1 MEKTFQPFI
10 RRIVCATAVGI
21 CATLEVSAIDVSHFA
36 TKSKLA
42 TGHWAKLE
50 VPVDGV
56 YELTDAELQSLGFGN
71 PSKVK
76 VFGHGG
82 IMMTESLEALST
94 DDIQQIPA
102 LYTNGKLCFYGVG
115 PFQKSYI
122 SSVTE
127 PYVRLTPN
135 SYSRSSYYFI
145 TDDEAYAAMPPV
157 AGKQTASAASDVAT
171 SYNYYHHERE
181 LSSPGSTGKT
191 ILGEDFDSSNK
202 LSFDFKLDNLVE
214 NSKIDIYACVAAKVS
229 EKAVL
234 SASLNSAEVKFSA
247 NTNQINKSTSEYV
260 YYNSTVSRG
269 TATPVDVN
277 NGNLR
282 LALSLAC
289 SGTTTI
295 AKLDYFTLTYKQN
308 NVLAA
313 DSSQLKMMVLARQ
326 ADDRIT
332 VSGAS
337 ASSLVWDV
345 TSPELPV
352 QYEPTLSGSTARVA
366 PSEMAASV
374 VQEFVVFDPS
384 RTLRKVAS
392 AVNVDCQNLH
402 GMAVPDM
409 VIITAKGIKDQAQRI
424 ADLHKTMDN
433 MDVAVVEQQ
442 HIFNEFSSGAPD
454 AMAIRA
460 FMKMLYLRNPAKIK
474 YLLLFGGGSYDNRR
488 LIGNKSENLLLTYQ
502 STISNDETHSYTC
515 DNFFGM
521 LADGNGYTLS
531 SAPISIAV
539 GRFPVKTA
547 DEAASAVDKLLGY
560 VADDDFSGDWRN
572 NVLLV
577 ADQGDNDIHM
587 YQAEGLAS
595 SIKTGSCTM
604 PVFNKIY
611 NEAYPTNQQG
621 FAIDARRKLTSELKR
636 GQLVMAYIGHG
647 GPKNL
652 TKLTE
657 LWRVEDAK
665 NVTYKHLPFCSFASC
680 DVARFDSDVRGIAE
694 EMFHTSGGGMIAGM
708 AASRAV
714 YVSDNDVLNTA
725 LVKALFTPKENG
737 EQNTIGE
744 AFCLSMKAFGSSG
757 NSNKLN
763 FQLFGDPAMKLNYP
777 HDYAT
782 VTAVNGTRVTDDG
795 SVATIYPMTK
805 VTITGTVND
814 ADGNIDRGFNGDVVV
829 SLLDKDRFFK
839 KITLYE
845 PVRDLYLGRELLNK
859 ANGKVVNGV
868 YSVELLVPE
877 NCLAQD
883 EMGAISVYANRD
895 NSRYTVDG
903 YSENIKI
910 ASFDKNRVIT
920 DTQAPA
926 INAMYLNTPSFTNGD
941 AVLPNPVLHI
951 DITDNYGICTQ
962 TLAIGKALK
971 LILDGGSTSYSDAR
985 NIINLKESGKKAT
998 IDMVLNELSSGKHT
1012 LTLYVSDLA
1021 GNQSSQSIDFFVQ
1034 DDTAEASLDVAGKD
1048 VRSSAVFE
1056 LTHNFPQEPDA
1067 TIYVLNGN
1075 GEVVW
1080 QTATSS
1086 FPCEWNL
1093 LGTDGKRVSPGLYR
1107 YYGTVSCGNRRASTP
1122 MQRLVILGDK

>member
-1 MEKTFQPFI
+1 MKKSFQPFI
-10 RRIVCATAVGI
+10 GRIFCATAVML
-21 CATLEVSAIDVSHFA
+21 CASPDVSALDASHFA

-42 TGHWAKLE
+42 TGHWVKVE

-56 YELTDAELQSLGFGN
+56 YELTDAELRSLGFGN

-82 IMMTESLEALST
+82 IMMNESLESLST

-102 LYTNGKLCFYGVG
+102 LYTNGKLCFYGVS
-115 PFQKSYI
+115 PYQKSYTN
-122 SSVTE
+122 SASE
-127 PYVRLTPN
+127 LYVRLVTN

-145 TDDEAYAAMPPV
+145 TDDEAYAAMPVV
-157 AGKQTASAASDVAT
+157 AGKQSASATSDVAT

-181 LSSPGSTGKT
+181 LCSPSSTGKT
-191 ILGEDFDSSNK
+191 ILGEDFDSNNK
-202 LSFDFKLDNLVE
+202 LSFDFRLDNLVE
-214 NSKIDIYACVAAKVS
+214 NSTIDIDACVAAKVS
-229 EKAVL
+229 ERADV
-234 SASLNSAEVKFSA
+234 SATLNSANVKFNFNS
-247 NTNQINKSTSEYV
+247 NQITKSTSEYV
-260 YYNSTVSRG
+260 FYNFTIARG
-269 TATPVDVN
+269 TATPENVE
-277 NGNLR
+277 NGNLK
-282 LALSLAC
+282 LSLSLAC

-313 DSSQLKMMVLARQ
+313 DSAQLNMLVLSRQ
-326 ADDRIT
+326 ADDRIA
-332 VSGAS
+332 VSGAT

-345 TSPELPV
+345 TNPELPV
-352 QYEPTLSGSTARVA
+352 QYEPTLNGSTGRVA
-366 PSEMAASV
+366 PSEMATSV
-374 VQEFVVFDPS
+374 MQNFVVFDPA

-392 AVNVDCQNLH
+392 AELVDCQNLH

-409 VIITAKGIKDQAQRI
+409 VIITTKGIKDQAQRI
-424 ADLHKTMDN
+424 ADMHKSMDN

-460 FMKMLYLRNPAKIK
+460 FMKMLYSRNPEKFK

-502 STISNDETHSYTC
+502 SSTSNDETRSYTC

-521 LADGNGYTLS
+521 LADGNRYTMA
-531 SAPISIAV
+531 SAPILIAV
-539 GRFPVKTA
+539 GRFPVKTSE
-547 DEAASAVDKLLGY
+547 EAASAVDKLLGY
-560 VADDDFSGDWRN
+560 VADDDFSDDWRN
-572 NVLLV
+572 NVLV
-577 ADQGDNDIHM
+577 VSDQGDNDIHM
-587 YQAEGLAS
+587 YQAEGIAS
-595 SIKTGSCTM
+595 SIKTESCTT

-611 NEAYPTNQQG
+611 NEAYPTNEQG
-621 FAIDARRKLTSELKR
+621 FAVDARRKLTSELKR
-636 GQLVMAYIGHG
+636 GQLVMTYIGHG
-647 GPKNL
+647 GPKTL
-652 TKLTE
+652 TKLTG

-744 AFCLSMKAFGSSG
+744 AFCQSMKAFGNIS

-777 HDYAT
+777 HNYAT
-782 VTAVNGTRVTDDG
+782 VTAVNGTNVAEG
-795 SVATIYPMTK
+795 VATIYPMTK
-805 VTITGTVND
+805 VTIKGTVND
-814 ADGNIDRGFNGDVVV
+814 ANGNTDRGFNGDVVV

-839 KITLYE
+839 KITLYD
-845 PVRDLYLGRELLNK
+845 PARDLYLGRELLNK
-859 ANGKVVNGV
+859 ANGRVVNGE

-883 EMGAISVYANRD
+883 EMGAISVYAARD
-895 NSRYTVDG
+895 NSRYTVDVIA
-903 YSENIKI
+903 ENVKI
-910 ASFDKNRVIT
+910 ASLDKSRMIA
-920 DTQAPA
+920 DTQAPL
-926 INAMYLNTPSFTNGD
+926 INEMYLNAPSFTNGD

-951 DITDNYGICTQ
+951 DITDDFGICIQ

-985 NIINLKESGKKAT
+985 NIINLKESGRHAT
-998 IDMVLNELSSGKHT
+998 IDVELSELSSGKHT
-1012 LTLYVSDLA
+1012 VTLYVSDLA
-1021 GNQSSQSIDFFVQ
+1021 GNQSSRSIDFFVQ
-1034 DDTAEASLDVAGKD
+1034 DATAEASLDVAGKD

-1056 LTHNFPQEPDA
+1056 LTHNFSQEPDA
-1067 TIYVLNGN
+1067 TIYVLNDN

-1080 QTATSS
+1080 QTTTST

-1093 LGTDGKRVSPGLYR
+1093 LGLDGKRVGPGLYR
-1107 YYGTVSCGNRRASTP
+1107 YYSTVSSGSQRASTP
-1122 MQRLVILGDK
+1122 MQRLVILGEK